1 MKRRGFNTIRGGDG
15 MRDLIPLAHAQ
26 KISYQHLND
35 LPEKLEL
42 VEGDFVLSEI
52 EKKAL
57 LLAVLTNVGLASLL
71 KILPQESVEEL
82 RKLCCEKEEKKKR
95 TAKRRRLTR
104 LGENSKTRITRELEK
119 QTDEVLRKIQER
131 KEP

>member
-1 MKRRGFNTIRGGDG
+1 
-15 MRDLIPLAHAQ
+15 MRDLIPLAHVQ

-42 VEGDFVLSEI
+42 IAGDFVLSES

-57 LLAVLTNVGLASLL
+57 LLVVLTNVGLASLL

-95 TAKRRRLTR
+95 TAKPRRLTV
-104 LGENSKTRITRELEK
+104 LGEHSKTRITRELEK
-119 QTDEVLRKIQER
+119 QTEEILRKIQER